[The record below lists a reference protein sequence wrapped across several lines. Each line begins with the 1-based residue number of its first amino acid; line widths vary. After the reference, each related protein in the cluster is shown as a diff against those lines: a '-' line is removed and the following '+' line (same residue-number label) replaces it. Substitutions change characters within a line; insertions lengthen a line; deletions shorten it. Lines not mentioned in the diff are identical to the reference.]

1 MSAPSLPQAP
11 APSRL
16 SWSASDPEQR
26 LGFSGGRFTQ
36 VNLPFTLLV
45 ATLSTAVVFAAMFPF
60 RDERWVLPFF
70 RDGSK
75 TVMVSIM
82 FFTLWS
88 LIILWLKWLK
98 LRVQWRALAITV
110 VPGERDFVL
119 SPQTVDLVQE
129 KIHGAV
135 DDPRQFVVFNRI
147 EAALGNLRNLG
158 RIGDVAEIFKNQGES
173 DEAGLDTS
181 YLMVSA
187 FIWATPVLGFIGTV
201 LGLSDAIGNFGLVL
215 QSATELEKIKGSLQT
230 VTGGLATAFET
241 TLVGLVAALGL
252 QLLTIAL
259 KKSEQEFLD
268 ACSDY
273 CSREVIS
280 RLRLLPLESA

>member
-1 MSAPSLPQAP
+1 MSSLSVPSRSP
-11 APSRL
+11 RL
-16 SWSASDPEQR
+16 SWSTLDPEQR
-26 LGFSGGRFTQ
+26 LGFTGGRFTR
-36 VNLPFTLLV
+36 VNLAVSLLGAV
-45 ATLSTAVVFAAMFPF
+45 LATALLFGAMFPF
-60 RDERWVLPFF
+60 REQRWVLPFF
-70 RDGSK
+70 RDGSR
-75 TVMVSIM
+75 TVMVSIV
-82 FFTLWS
+82 FFTFWS
-88 LIILWLKWLK
+88 LVILYLKWLK
-98 LRVQWRALAITV
+98 LRLQRRALTITV
-110 VPGERDFVL
+110 VPNERDFVL

-129 KIHGAV
+129 QIHTAV

-158 RIGDVAEIFKNQGES
+158 QIGDVAEIFKNQGET

-215 QSATELEKIKGSLQT
+215 QSATELDKIKGSLQT

-280 RLRLLPLESA
+280 RLRLLPLESV